1 MSDRDNCGFVCRE
14 SALMAARKHIY
25 AFLLIILILS
35 ATACSS
41 QTKEFQTS
49 INSLVE
55 HYNAAINT
63 EDMLTEDLNL
73 KVAAGDL
80 WVLSQIY
87 QKADNRD
94 ELNNYL
100 DKNISKDMFEKV
112 YKYNKTRTMYTLED
126 DIVAYYND
134 K

>member
-1 MSDRDNCGFVCRE
+1 MSDRDNCGFACRE
-14 SALMAARKHIY
+14 LALMAAKKHIY
-25 AFLLIILILS
+25 AFLSIILILS
-35 ATACSS
+35 TAACSS

-49 INSLVE
+49 IDSLVE
-55 HYNAAINT
+55 HYNSAINT
-63 EDMLTEDLNL
+63 EDMLTEDIKL

-80 WVLSQIY
+80 RVLSQIY
-87 QKADNRD
+87 QEADNRD

-100 DKNISKDMFEKV
+100 DKNVSKDMFEKV
-112 YKYNKTRTMYTLED
+112 YKYNKTNTMYTIED